1 MSLTIFQQSVKPPC
15 RNDVNDSSSRS
26 SAARGS
32 VLDPFGWT
40 RERDRYFALVDEIVV
55 HLDGTNFEVV
65 VALASYPDEIQGYGV
80 KEESVKRAEAHIEAL
95 RAQFSEDSPDGPTGG
110 APLPLVLIAC
120 NHDHSPSLADKA
132 FSGDGFRLGATRC
145 QASKTGSSTTSPI
158 SMPANRSRAGS
169 IRV

>member
-1 MSLTIFQQSVKPPC
+1 M
-15 RNDVNDSSSRS
+15 R
-26 SAARGS
+26 AAIGS
-32 VLDPFGWT
+32 VGNELRAFVENELYG
-40 RERDRYFALVDEIVV
+40 
-55 HLDGTNFEVV
+55 
-65 VALASYPDEIQGYGV
+65 ASSGYDSMTHRV
-80 KEESVKRAEAHIEAL
+80 IYRF

-132 FSGDGFRLGATRC
+132 FSGDGSRLGATRC
-145 QASKTGSSTTSPI
+145 QAIKTGSSTTSPI